1 MITKSTDSGPVRVRF
16 AFSLTGDL
24 HVESVRTALFNYLF
38 ARHAGGDYILRIE
51 ETDGQQS
58 DPKLER
64 LIIDSL
70 HWLGL
75 SWDEGPDIGGDFGPY
90 RQSERQAIYREKI
103 QILLSSG
110 RAYRC
115 FCTPEACAERRQMNG
130 SDPSR
135 YDGHCRLVAVS
146 DSDHRAS
153 AGEPFVVRLK
163 TPPEMVTVPDLIK
176 EDVVF
181 SEDQFD
187 DFVLIHPGGIPDHV
201 FSCVVDDLHMR
212 ISHVIRSEDHIH
224 DTPKQIQ
231 IYQALG
237 EPVPLFAHV
246 PHILGPDGP
255 RLSWRDDE
263 VSVGKFKEAG
273 YLPQALVNYLEL
285 LYCSHPEGNEKVS
298 ISDMIEMFSLDRMS
312 KSAVCFDY
320 GKLKWL
326 NGLYLREQSVAK
338 IATEIEKRT
347 RTWEEES
354 KQYTGILTAFRERPE
369 IVNRMVR
376 LFMPDSAT
384 IEELRQKMTDFFI
397 TSIANDPQSAVVEKA
412 ATAIEPAAARVVKE
426 FLGRLQIAR
435 PYFQSGE
442 IGPMLEEVRAEFGV
456 GKQAVYLPL
465 RMALTGVQDG
475 PQIRGV
481 LAVMGPDRILARGKH
496 FLSLIESIVD

>member
-16 AFSLTGDL
+16 AFYPTGDL

-38 ARHAGGDYILRIE
+38 ARHTGGTFILRVE
-51 ETDGQQS
+51 ETDEQQS

-64 LIIDSL
+64 MIIDSL

-90 RQSERQAIYREKI
+90 HQRQRQAIYRDKI
-103 QILLSSG
+103 NILLLSN

-135 YDGHCRLVAVS
+135 YDGHCRQVAAS
-146 DSDHRAS
+146 DSDRRAA

-181 SEDQFD
+181 SEEQFD
-187 DFVLIHPGGIPDHV
+187 DFVLIHPGGIPDHI
-201 FSCVVDDLHMR
+201 FSCVVDDVHMR
-212 ISHVIRSEDHIH
+212 ISHVIRGEKHIP

-237 EPVPLFAHV
+237 EPVPLFAHIPNV
-246 PHILGPDGP
+246 LGPDGS
-255 RLSWRDDE
+255 RLSGQDDAA
-263 VSVGKFKEAG
+263 VVGKFIEAG
-273 YLPQALVNYLEL
+273 YLPQALINYLEL
-285 LYCSHPEGNEKVS
+285 LYCSHPEDSEKVS
-298 ISDMIEMFSLDRMS
+298 IVDMVETFSLDRMS

-320 GKLKWL
+320 GKLNWL
-326 NGLYLREQSVAK
+326 NGLYLREQPVAK
-338 IATEIEKRT
+338 IAAEIEKRT

-376 LFMPDSAT
+376 LFMPVSAT

-397 TSIANDPQSAVVEKA
+397 ISIANDPQSVVVEKA
-412 ATAIEPAAARVVKE
+412 ATAIESAAARVVKE
-426 FLGRLQIAR
+426 FLARLQKAG

-442 IGPMLEEVRAEFGV
+442 IGPMLDEVRAELGV
-456 GKQAVYLPL
+456 SKQAVNLPL
-465 RMALTGVQDG
+465 RMALTGMQDG

-496 FLSLIESIVD
+496 FLSLIDD